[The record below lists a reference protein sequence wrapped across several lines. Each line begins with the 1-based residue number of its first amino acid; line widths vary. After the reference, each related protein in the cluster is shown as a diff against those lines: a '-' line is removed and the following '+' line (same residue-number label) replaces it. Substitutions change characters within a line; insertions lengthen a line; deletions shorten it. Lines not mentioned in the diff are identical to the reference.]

1 MSLSYI
7 DFDLQDGFIGN
18 WLAAGPQ
25 AVPVGDLSI
34 LREPDFKKQIAQRN
48 YEKKSGIFKAPVER
62 GPLTEGTFRLGNY
75 VGEWNY
81 YRCREDHQVD
91 LSTSSSSCDFVRSWA
106 YTQLVSGEAQTAD
119 FVLSTF
125 GPADVWVNKK
135 NVCHVEDFSG
145 LPSAHYTFQASLKEG
160 SNEFLVR
167 FAGVANPDAVLA
179 IAVLVQTPGISVRI
193 PTLIPSISRRNELE
207 GINEMLYLDR
217 DIYAGSV
224 KIELHWPEEVEK
236 YLAEDEKSTHHDVR
250 FQTASG
256 SIYALAEDIGKPGHI
271 SYLGT
276 PVSLK
281 EGPYN
286 ALILPRAWEL
296 YESHIR
302 VTREIN
308 TWVMGPNRFSSS
320 PYGTL
325 EERTQEA
332 LVNAARRENNIFA
345 EIAKMVLDAWL
356 DVEEKVV
363 NQAIDQISQQQYDSE
378 IPMLG
383 LLGALTR
390 FGKKAKFPAWIK
402 EKLQPAVLN
411 YHYTAEE
418 AGVDPNRFQVESRQI
433 VFATCAVLAGQMFPD
448 ETFTGSGLTG
458 RKLKK
463 KAEGLALNWMQ
474 TRGASGF
481 ADWDTKAGYAESLMA
496 LSHLVDLAKSEPV
509 WELGSV
515 LMDKIFF
522 SIALNAYQGVLGG
535 PQRRASAQT
544 LKSGYVEETSGITRL
559 MWGMGVFNSH
569 TAGTVSL
576 ACMNKYELPP
586 ILADIAA
593 GLRSPAELWNRE
605 QHAMGE
611 NMVNKVTYRTPDGI
625 LSSAQD
631 YRPGEWGEREHI
643 WQATFG
649 PQNVVFVTHPGNSSE
664 KDVHAPN
671 FWLGNA
677 VLPRVAQ
684 WKDTLVA
691 LYNLPENDRMGFTH
705 AYFPTVEFDEFIL
718 RGSTAFAR
726 QGSGYIALT
735 ASQGLEMVSQG
746 RTAFRELRSYG
757 QKGRLAMPG
766 RSGGIRWRFYRFP
779 GKGSGFSNDL

>member
-1 MSLSYI
+1 
-7 DFDLQDGFIGN
+7 
-18 WLAAGPQ
+18 
-25 AVPVGDLSI
+25 
-34 LREPDFKKQIAQRN
+34 
-48 YEKKSGIFKAPVER
+48 
-62 GPLTEGTFRLGNY
+62 
-75 VGEWNY
+75 
-81 YRCREDHQVD
+81 
-91 LSTSSSSCDFVRSWA
+91 
-106 YTQLVSGEAQTAD
+106 
-119 FVLSTF
+119 
-125 GPADVWVNKK
+125 
-135 NVCHVEDFSG
+135 
-145 LPSAHYTFQASLKEG
+145 
-160 SNEFLVR
+160 
-167 FAGVANPDAVLA
+167 
-179 IAVLVQTPGISVRI
+179 
-193 PTLIPSISRRNELE
+193 
-207 GINEMLYLDR
+207 
-217 DIYAGSV
+217 
-224 KIELHWPEEVEK
+224 
-236 YLAEDEKSTHHDVR
+236 
-250 FQTASG
+250 
-256 SIYALAEDIGKPGHI
+256 
-271 SYLGT
+271 
-276 PVSLK
+276 
-281 EGPYN
+281 
-286 ALILPRAWEL
+286 
-296 YESHIR
+296 
-302 VTREIN
+302 
-308 TWVMGPNRFSSS
+308 
-320 PYGTL
+320 
-325 EERTQEA
+325 
-332 LVNAARRENNIFA
+332 
-345 EIAKMVLDAWL
+345 
-356 DVEEKVV
+356 
-363 NQAIDQISQQQYDSE
+363 
-378 IPMLG
+378 
-383 LLGALTR
+383 
-390 FGKKAKFPAWIK
+390 
-402 EKLQPAVLN
+402 
-411 YHYTAEE
+411 
-418 AGVDPNRFQVESRQI
+418 
-433 VFATCAVLAGQMFPD
+433 MFPD

-474 TRGASGF
+474 ARGASGF

-496 LSHLVDLAKSEPV
+496 ISHLVDLAKSEPV

-576 ACMNKYELPP
+576 ACMNKCELPP

-593 GLRSPAELWNRE
+593 GLSSPAELWNRE

-611 NMVNKVTYRTPDGI
+611 NIVNKVTYRTPDGM

-643 WQATFG
+643 WQATLG

-664 KDVHAPN
+664 KDAHAPN

-757 QKGRLAMPG
+757 QKAVWLCQVGREALDGDFTAFQEKVLASQMTFDGLKVNCQTLRGETLAFDWTGPLLLNG
-766 RSGGIRWRFYRFP
+766 QEQPLSGYKHFENPFTSTDLPCSQMEIKTEDYLLRLDFGKSGINGNPCR
-779 GKGSGFSNDL
+779 